1 MKNVMGLVFA
11 NIYDSSL
18 GQLTNKRTQASL
30 PYGGRYRQ
38 IDFTLSNMA
47 NAGIRHIGI
56 VTQYNFQSLM
66 NHVGSGEEWDLE
78 LEEGGLEFIT
88 PYSMGVSNTFRGKL
102 EAIAAASSSYLE
114 RGKEEYIILAD
125 AAVICAIDLQEVM
138 DAHIAS
144 GKDVTVVVKAGI
156 ANGKKQLDLA
166 VRMDK
171 EGEISDMAVDYTAP
185 ADYLAS
191 NLRTLRIVAMDP
203 WVAGSDIIGEEIND
217 ILELHSVIRE
227 LVAIAGEN
235 PGFVLQIHAGE
246 NDSLRDNVANS
257 IRCVVDSLQEGQPMP
272 PLRIGHGLYT
282 CDLRSAKGKKLLEDM
297 RNYDVTLEFQ
307 ISSNVRLNN
316 LSHLERHP
324 LQQYLKAGIR
334 CIQGTDGGALYGT
347 NSIDEELSLEKLLGL
362 THEELCRMR
371 NVEDDILLSSR
382 EVFEKKTA
390 AFRDIC
396 PGGDTELFYRRKL
409 ECTGQLKQDL
419 WQDSGKID
427 AEEALKHR
435 ISPLPGGCFPIVL
448 AGGSFNNSQ
457 HRTQLRQEDKE
468 FLDALLKAADP
479 EKIVFVV
486 GHTLTGQEGYLAR
499 QAQGRVP
506 VYAIVPGMISQAEK
520 NRLKSA
526 GIPVILSIENA
537 SMGLYK
543 SFSYEIF

>member
-191 NLRTLRIVAMDP
+191 MGMFIMRKDLL
-203 WVAGSDIIGEEIND
+203 
-217 ILELHSVIRE
+217 LHSAEECVSHNRYRFERE
-227 LVAIAGEN
+227 FI
-235 PGFVLQIHAGE
+235 LQDWSEGLLSVGAYE
-246 NDSLRDNVANS
+246 FDNVALFNES
-257 IRCVVDSLQEGQPMP
+257 TEEYFRNNLAIIDRNV
-272 PLRIGHGLYT
+272 RHGLYRDGLT
-282 CDLRSAKGKKLLEDM
+282 IYTK
-297 RNYDVTLEFQ
+297 
-307 ISSNVRLNN
+307 VRDQVPCYYGEH
-316 LSHLERHP
+316 SE
-324 LQQYLKAGIR
+324 IDD
-334 CIQGTDGGALYGT
+334 CIVADGCV
-347 NSIDEELSLEKLLGL
+347 LLGSAYNSVL
-362 THEELCRMR
+362 FRGVKLSTGASVKNCVVMANTEIGIGAQLEYC
-371 NVEDDILLSSR
+371 ILDKD
-382 EVFEKKTA
+382 VKINA
-390 AFRDIC
+390 
-396 PGGDTELFYRRKL
+396 GVKL
-409 ECTGQLKQDL
+409 IGTME
-419 WQDSGKID
+419 
-427 AEEALKHR
+427 H
-435 ISPLPGGCFPIVL
+435 
-448 AGGSFNNSQ
+448 
-457 HRTQLRQEDKE
+457 
-468 FLDALLKAADP
+468 
-479 EKIVFVV
+479 
-486 GHTLTGQEGYLAR
+486 
-499 QAQGRVP
+499 
-506 VYAIVPGMISQAEK
+506 
-520 NRLKSA
+520 
-526 GIPVILSIENA
+526 PVILNR
-537 SMGLYK
+537 GDVV
-543 SFSYEIF
+543 